1 MSKIFRLVEKKN
13 NNYLILDT
21 YDGVVDELNYFQ
33 ILYYLEH
40 GIKIEGCIK
49 TTKGYHF
56 EIDNSDYHKIIKG
69 YKFRIYPTAKQRE
82 YFTQCFGCC
91 RLLWNNMLADKID
104 YYNTYGENL
113 TVYVTDYKERY
124 PFLNDVDSLALA
136 NELQNLNKAYKNF
149 FRNKDFGF
157 PKFKSKKNNY
167 RSFSTNNQK
176 GTVEFIDNKWLKI
189 PKNKKIGLIR
199 CHQSQEIK
207 GVVKTITISQV
218 PSGKYYVSCNVEI
231 WHQSL
236 CKTEN
241 MIGLDLGIKDL
252 VIPSYGEPYENPKTI
267 RNYEQQLVKLQRQL
281 AHKQKYSKNY
291 YKQKRR
297 VARLHEK
304 ISNIRNNNLHQ
315 ISHKIVSEN
324 QVIISEN
331 LKIKNMLKNHYLA
344 KSIADAS
351 WYELT
356 RQLSYKS
363 DWNNRIYHKI
373 DTFYASSQICSCC
386 GYQNQDIKDL
396 SIREWQCPNCGAL
409 HNRDKNASI
418 NILNKGLEDLG
429 VLVV

>member
-1 MSKIFRLVEKKN
+1 MFRLVEKKN

-33 ILYYLEH
+33 ILEYLEH
-40 GIKIEGCIK
+40 GIEIEGCIK

-124 PFLNDVDSLALA
+124 PFLKDVDSLALA
-136 NELQNLNKAYKNF
+136 NELQNLNKAYRNF
-149 FRNKDFGF
+149 FRDKSVGF
-157 PKFKSKKNNY
+157 PKFKSKKNNH

-176 GTVEFIDNKWLKI
+176 GTVEFVDNKWLKI

-236 CKTEN
+236 SKTEN

-267 RNYEQQLVKLQRQL
+267 RNYEKQLAKLQRQL

-291 YKQKRR
+291 YKQKRKI
-297 VARLHEK
+297 ARLHEK

-418 NILNKGLEDLG
+418 NILNKGLEDLCI
-429 VLVV
+429 LVV

>member
-1 MSKIFRLVEKKN
+1 MFRLVEKKN

-21 YDGVVDELNYFQ
+21 DDGVVDELNYLQ
-33 ILYYLEH
+33 ILEYLEH
-40 GIKIEGCIK
+40 GIEIEGCIK
-49 TTKGYHF
+49 NDKGYHF
-56 EIDNSDYHKIIKG
+56 EIDNSDYNKIIKG

-91 RLLWNNMLADKID
+91 RLLWNSMLADKID

-113 TVYVTDYKERY
+113 TAYVTDYKEKY
-124 PFLNDVDSLALA
+124 PFLNNVDSLALA

-149 FRNKDFGF
+149 FRDKSVGF
-157 PKFKSKKNNY
+157 PKFKSKKNNH

-231 WHQSL
+231 WYQSL
-236 CKTEN
+236 PKTEK

-252 VIPSYGEPYENPKTI
+252 VVPSYGEPYENPKTI
-267 RNYEQQLVKLQRQL
+267 RKYEQQLAKLQRQL
-281 AHKQKYSKNY
+281 AHKQKYSNNY
-291 YKQKRR
+291 YKQKRKI
-297 VARLHEK
+297 ARLHEK
-304 ISNIRNNNLHQ
+304 ISNIRNNNIHR

-324 QVIISEN
+324 QVIISES
-331 LKIKNMLKNHYLA
+331 LRIKNMLKNHKLA

-356 RQLSYKS
+356 RQLAYKS

-373 DTFYASSQICSCC
+373 DTFYASSQVCSCC

-396 SIREWQCPNCGAL
+396 SVREWQCSICGAL

-418 NILNKGLEDLG
+418 NILNRGLKDLG
-429 VLVV
+429 ILVT

>member
-1 MSKIFRLVEKKN
+1 MFRLVEKKN

-21 YDGVVDELNYFQ
+21 DDGVVDELNYFQ
-33 ILYYLEH
+33 ILDYLEH
-40 GIKIEGCIK
+40 GIEIEGCIK
-49 TTKGYHF
+49 TIKGYHF

-69 YKFRIYPTAKQRE
+69 YKFRIYPIAKQRE

-91 RLLWNNMLADKID
+91 RLLWNSMLADKID

-113 TVYVTDYKERY
+113 SVYVTDYKERY

-136 NELQNLNKAYKNF
+136 NELQDLNKAYKNF
-149 FRNKDFGF
+149 FRDKSVGF
-157 PKFKSKKNNY
+157 PKFKSKKNNH
-167 RSFSTNNQK
+167 RSFSTNNQN

-189 PKNKKIGLIR
+189 PKNKKIGLVR
-199 CHQSQEIK
+199 YHQSQDIK
-207 GVVKTITISQV
+207 GVVKTVTISQV

-236 CKTEN
+236 SKTEN
-241 MIGLDLGIKDL
+241 MVGLDLGIKDL
-252 VIPSYGEPYENPKTI
+252 VIPSYGEPYKNPKTI
-267 RNYEQQLVKLQRQL
+267 KKYEQQLAKLQRQL
-281 AHKQKYSKNY
+281 VHKQKYSKNY
-291 YKQKRR
+291 YKQRKKI
-297 VARLHEK
+297 ARLHEK
-304 ISNIRNNNLHQ
+304 ISNIRVNNLHQ

-344 KSIADAS
+344 KSISDAS

-363 DWNNRIYHKI
+363 NWNNRIYHKI

-396 SIREWQCPNCGAL
+396 SIREWKCPKCGAL

-429 VLVV
+429 ILVA

>member
-1 MSKIFRLVEKKN
+1 MFRLVEKKN

-21 YDGVVDELNYFQ
+21 DDGVVDELNYFQ
-33 ILYYLEH
+33 ILDYLEH
-40 GIKIEGCIK
+40 DIEIEGCIK
-49 TTKGYHF
+49 TIKGYHF

-91 RLLWNNMLADKID
+91 RLLWNSMLADKID

-124 PFLNDVDSLALA
+124 PFLKDVDSLALA
-136 NELQNLNKAYKNF
+136 NELQDLNKAYKNF
-149 FRNKDFGF
+149 FRDKSVGF
-157 PKFKSKKNNY
+157 PKFKTKKNNHT
-167 RSFSTNNQK
+167 SFSTNNQN

-199 CHQSQEIK
+199 CHQSQKIK
-207 GVVKTITISQV
+207 GVVKTVTISQV

-231 WHQSL
+231 WYQTL
-236 CKTEN
+236 PKTEN

-267 RNYEQQLVKLQRQL
+267 RNYEQQIAKLQRQL

-291 YKQKRR
+291 YKQREKI
-297 VARLHEK
+297 ARLHEK
-304 ISNIRNNNLHQ
+304 ISNIRVNNLHQ

-331 LKIKNMLKNHYLA
+331 IKISNMLKNHHLA
-344 KSIADAS
+344 KSISDAS
-351 WYELT
+351 WYELA

-396 SIREWQCPNCGAL
+396 SIREWQCPKCGAL

-429 VLVV
+429 ILVA

>member
-1 MSKIFRLVEKKN
+1 MFRLVEKKN

-21 YDGVVDELNYFQ
+21 GDDVVDEVNYFQ
-33 ILYYLEH
+33 ILECLEQ
-40 GIKIEGCIK
+40 GIEVEGCIK
-49 TTKGYHF
+49 TAKGYHF
-56 EIDNSDYHKIIKG
+56 EIDNSDYHKITKG

-91 RLLWNNMLADKID
+91 RLLWNSMLADKID

-157 PKFKSKKNNY
+157 PKFKSKKNNHK
-167 RSFSTNNQK
+167 SFSTNNQN

-189 PKNKKIGLIR
+189 PKNKKIGLVR

-207 GVVKTITISQV
+207 GVVKTVTISQV
-218 PSGKYYVSCNVEI
+218 TSGKYYVSCNVEI
-231 WHQSL
+231 WYQSL
-236 CKTEN
+236 SKTKN

-267 RNYEQQLVKLQRQL
+267 RNYEKQLAKLQRQL

-291 YKQKRR
+291 YKQKRKI
-297 VARLHEK
+297 ARLHEK

-324 QVIISEN
+324 KVIVSEN
-331 LKIKNMLKNHYLA
+331 LKIKNMLKNHHLA

-363 DWNNRIYHKI
+363 NWNNRIYHKI

-396 SIREWQCPNCGAL
+396 SIREWQCPVCGAL

-418 NILNKGLEDLG
+418 NILNRGLEDLG
-429 VLVV
+429 ILVA

>member
-1 MSKIFRLVEKKN
+1 MFRLLEKKN
-13 NNYLILDT
+13 DNYLVLDT
-21 YDGVVDELNYFQ
+21 DDSVIDELTYLQ
-33 ILYYLEH
+33 IIECLEH
-40 GIKIEGCIK
+40 SIEIEGCSK
-49 TTKGYHF
+49 TSKGYHF
-56 EIDNSDYHKIIKG
+56 EVDNSDYNKIIKG

-136 NELQNLNKAYKNF
+136 NELQDLNKAYKNF
-149 FRNKDFGF
+149 FRDKTIGF
-157 PKFKSKKNNY
+157 PKFKSKKNNR

-176 GTVEFIDNKWLKI
+176 GTVEFIDSKWLKI
-189 PKNKKIGLIR
+189 HRNKKIGLIR

-207 GVVKTITISQV
+207 GVVKTVTISQV

-231 WHQSL
+231 WYQSL
-236 CKTEN
+236 PKTEN

-267 RNYEQQLVKLQRQL
+267 RKYEQQLAKLQRQL
-281 AHKQKYSKNY
+281 AHKKKYSKNY
-291 YKQKRR
+291 YKQNKKI
-297 VARLHEK
+297 ARLHEK
-304 ISNIRNNNLHQ
+304 ISNIRINNLHQ

-324 QVIISEN
+324 QVIISES
-331 LKIKNMLKNHYLA
+331 LKVKNMLKNHHLA
-344 KSIADAS
+344 KSIADAG

-363 DWNNRIYHKI
+363 DWSNRTYHKI
-373 DTFYASSQICSCC
+373 NTFYASSQICSCC
-386 GYQNQDIKDL
+386 GYQNHDVKDL
-396 SIREWQCPNCGAL
+396 SIREWICPRCGTS
-409 HNRDKNASI
+409 HNRDRNASV

-429 VLVV
+429 ILIA

>member
-1 MSKIFRLVEKKN
+1 MFRLLEKRDD
-13 NNYLILDT
+13 NYLVLDT
-21 YDGVVDELNYFQ
+21 EDGIIDELNYFQ
-33 ILYYLEH
+33 IIECLEQ
-40 GIKIEGCIK
+40 GIEIEGCIK
-49 TTKGYHF
+49 TSKGYHF
-56 EIDNSDYHKIIKG
+56 EVDNSDYHKIIKG

-113 TVYVTDYKERY
+113 TVYVTDYKEKF

-136 NELQNLNKAYKNF
+136 NELQDLNRAYKNF
-149 FRNKDFGF
+149 FRDKSVGF

-167 RSFSTNNQK
+167 KSFSTNNQK
-176 GTVEFIDNKWLKI
+176 GTVEFLDHKWLKI

-207 GVVKTITISQV
+207 GAVKTVTISQV

-231 WHQSL
+231 WYQSL
-236 CKTEN
+236 PKTEK

-267 RNYEQQLVKLQRQL
+267 RKYEKQLAKLQRQL

-291 YKQKRR
+291 YKQKKKI
-297 VARLHEK
+297 ARLHEK
-304 ISNIRNNNLHQ
+304 ISNIRSNNLHQ

-331 LKIKNMLKNHYLA
+331 LKIRNMLKNHHLA
-344 KSIADAS
+344 KSIADAG

-356 RQLSYKS
+356 RQLNYKS
-363 DWNNRIYHKI
+363 DWNNRMYHKI

-386 GYQNQDIKDL
+386 GYQNQDVKDL
-396 SIREWQCPNCGAL
+396 SIREWICPQCGVL
-409 HNRDKNASI
+409 HNRDKNASV

-429 VLVV
+429 ILVA

>member
-1 MSKIFRLVEKKN
+1 MFRLIEKKN
-13 NNYLILDT
+13 SNYLILDT
-21 YDGVVDELNYFQ
+21 DDGVIDELNYIQ
-33 ILYYLEH
+33 VLDCLEQ
-40 GIKIEGCIK
+40 GIEIEGC
-49 TTKGYHF
+49 TRTLKGYHF

-69 YKFRIYPTAKQRE
+69 YKFRIYPTARQRE

-91 RLLWNNMLADKID
+91 RLLWNSMLADKID

-149 FRNKDFGF
+149 FRDKSVGF
-157 PKFKSKKNNY
+157 PKFKSKKNNH

-189 PKNKKIGLIR
+189 PKTKKIGLIR

-207 GVVKTITISQV
+207 GVVKTVTISQV

-231 WHQSL
+231 WYQALS
-236 CKTEN
+236 KSEN
-241 MIGLDLGIKDL
+241 MIGLDLGIKGL
-252 VIPSYGEPYENPKTI
+252 VISSYGESYENPKTL
-267 RNYEQQLVKLQRQL
+267 RKYERQLAKLQRQL

-291 YKQKRR
+291 YKQRKKI
-297 VARLHEK
+297 ARLHEK

-315 ISHKIVSEN
+315 ISHKIISEN

-331 LKIKNMLKNHYLA
+331 LKIKNMLKNHHLA
-344 KSIADAS
+344 KSISDAG

-356 RQLSYKS
+356 RQLTYKS

-386 GYQNQDIKDL
+386 GYQNQGVKDL
-396 SIREWQCPNCGAL
+396 SVREWQCPICGAL
-409 HNRDKNASI
+409 HNRDKNASV

-429 VLVV
+429 ISVV

>member
-1 MSKIFRLVEKKN
+1 MFRLVEKKN

-21 YDGVVDELNYFQ
+21 DDGVVDELNYFQ
-33 ILYYLEH
+33 ILEYLEH
-40 GIKIEGCIK
+40 GIEIEGCIK

-69 YKFRIYPTAKQRE
+69 YKFRIYPTVKQRE

-91 RLLWNNMLADKID
+91 RLLWNSMLADKIN

-124 PFLNDVDSLALA
+124 PFLNEVDSLALA
-136 NELQNLNKAYKNF
+136 NELQDLNRAYKNF
-149 FRNKDFGF
+149 FRDKSVGF
-157 PKFKSKKNNY
+157 PKFKSKKNNH

-189 PKNKKIGLIR
+189 PKNKKIGLVR

-207 GVVKTITISQV
+207 GVIKTVTISQV

-231 WHQSL
+231 WYQTL
-236 CKTEN
+236 PKTKN

-267 RNYEQQLVKLQRQL
+267 RNYEKQLAELQRQL

-291 YKQKRR
+291 YKQKRKI
-297 VARLHEK
+297 ARLHEK

-324 QVIISEN
+324 QVIVSEN
-331 LKIKNMLKNHYLA
+331 LKIKNMLKNHHLA
-344 KSIADAS
+344 KSISDAS
-351 WYELT
+351 WYELA

-396 SIREWQCPNCGAL
+396 SIRKWQCPNCGAL

-429 VLVV
+429 ILVT

>member
-1 MSKIFRLVEKKN
+1 MYQLVEKKSKTE
-13 NNYLILDT
+13 YCILDT
-21 YDGVVDELNYFQ
+21 EDDIIDTLSYDVILNV
-33 ILYYLEH
+33 LDS
-40 GIKIEGCIK
+40 GIEIQGCIK
-49 TTKGYHF
+49 TDKGYLF
-56 EIDNSDYHKIIKG
+56 VIDNSEYNKVMKG
-69 YKFRIYPTAKQRE
+69 YKFRIYPTVKQRE

-91 RLLWNNMLADKID
+91 RLLWNSMLADKID

-124 PFLNDVDSLALA
+124 PFLKEVDSLALA
-136 NELQNLNKAYKNF
+136 NEVQNLNKAYKNF
-149 FRNKDFGF
+149 FRNKDFEF

-167 RSFSTNNQK
+167 KSFSTNNQK

-199 CHQSQEIK
+199 CHQSREIK
-207 GVVKTITISQV
+207 GVVKTVTISQV
-218 PSGKYYVSCNVEI
+218 PSGKYYVSCNVET

-236 CKTEN
+236 SKTEN
-241 MIGLDLGIKDL
+241 MVGLDLGIKDL

-267 RNYEQQLVKLQRQL
+267 RKYEQQLAKLQRQL

-291 YKQKRR
+291 YKQRKKI
-297 VARLHEK
+297 ARLHEK
-304 ISNIRNNNLHQ
+304 ISNIRVNNLHQ

-331 LKIKNMLKNHYLA
+331 LKIKNMLKNHHLA
-344 KSIADAS
+344 KSVADVS

-386 GYQNQDIKDL
+386 GYQNKDIKNL
-396 SIREWQCPNCGAL
+396 SIREWICPQCGTL
-409 HNRDKNASI
+409 HNRDKNASV

-429 VLVV
+429 ILVA

>member
-1 MSKIFRLVEKKN
+1 MFRLIEKKN

-21 YDGVVDELNYFQ
+21 DDSVIDELNYLQ
-33 ILYYLEH
+33 ILECLEH
-40 GIKIEGCIK
+40 GIEIEGCIK
-49 TTKGYHF
+49 TIKGYHF

-91 RLLWNNMLADKID
+91 RLLWNSMLADKIN

-136 NELQNLNKAYKNF
+136 NELQDLNKAYKNF
-149 FRNKDFGF
+149 FRDKSVGF
-157 PKFKSKKNNY
+157 PKFKSKKSNH

-207 GVVKTITISQV
+207 GVVKTVTISQV

-231 WHQSL
+231 WFQTL
-236 CKTEN
+236 PKTEN

-267 RNYEQQLVKLQRQL
+267 RNYEQQLVRLQRQL

-291 YKQKRR
+291 YKQKRKI
-297 VARLHEK
+297 ARLHEK
-304 ISNIRNNNLHQ
+304 ISNIRVNNLHQ

-331 LKIKNMLKNHYLA
+331 LKISNMLKSHHLA

-386 GYQNQDIKDL
+386 GYQNRDIKDL
-396 SIREWQCPNCGAL
+396 SIREWRCPNCGAL

-429 VLVV
+429 ILVA

>member
-1 MSKIFRLVEKKN
+1 MFRLVEKKN

-21 YDGVVDELNYFQ
+21 DDGVVDELNYFQ
-33 ILYYLEH
+33 ILDYLEH
-40 GIKIEGCIK
+40 GIEIEGCIK
-49 TTKGYHF
+49 TIKGYHF

-91 RLLWNNMLADKID
+91 RLLWNSMLADKID

-113 TVYVTDYKERY
+113 TVYVTDYKGRY

-136 NELQNLNKAYKNF
+136 NELQDLNKAYKNF
-149 FRNKDFGF
+149 FRDKSVGF

-167 RSFSTNNQK
+167 RSFSTNNQN
-176 GTVEFIDNKWLKI
+176 GTVEFINNKWLKI
-189 PKNKKIGLIR
+189 PKNKKIGLVR
-199 CHQSQEIK
+199 CHQSQDIK
-207 GVVKTITISQV
+207 GVVKTVTISQV

-236 CKTEN
+236 SKTEN
-241 MIGLDLGIKDL
+241 MVGLDLGIKDL
-252 VIPSYGEPYENPKTI
+252 VIPSYGEPYKNPKTI
-267 RNYEQQLVKLQRQL
+267 KKYEQQLAKLQRQL
-281 AHKQKYSKNY
+281 THKQKYSKNY
-291 YKQKRR
+291 YKQRKKI
-297 VARLHEK
+297 ARLHEK
-304 ISNIRNNNLHQ
+304 ISNIRVNNLHQ

-344 KSIADAS
+344 KSISDAS

-363 DWNNRIYHKI
+363 NWNNRIYHKI

-396 SIREWQCPNCGAL
+396 SIREWQCPKCGAL

-429 VLVV
+429 ILVA

>member
-1 MSKIFRLVEKKN
+1 MFRLLEKRDD
-13 NNYLILDT
+13 NYLVLDT
-21 YDGVVDELNYFQ
+21 EDGIIDELNYLQ
-33 ILYYLEH
+33 IIKGLEQ
-40 GIKIEGCIK
+40 GIEIEGCIK
-49 TTKGYHF
+49 TSKGYHF
-56 EIDNSDYHKIIKG
+56 EVDNSDYHKIIKG

-104 YYNTYGENL
+104 YYNTYGESL
-113 TVYVTDYKERY
+113 TVYVTDYKEKY

-136 NELQNLNKAYKNF
+136 NELQDLNKAYKNF
-149 FRNKDFGF
+149 FRDKSIGF

-167 RSFSTNNQK
+167 KSFSTNNQK
-176 GTVEFIDNKWLKI
+176 GTVEFLDNKWLKI

-207 GVVKTITISQV
+207 GVVKTVTISQV

-231 WHQSL
+231 WYKSL
-236 CKTEN
+236 HKTDKA
-241 MIGLDLGIKDL
+241 IGLDLGIKDL

-267 RNYEQQLVKLQRQL
+267 RKYEQQLARLQRQL

-291 YKQKRR
+291 HKQKKKI
-297 VARLHEK
+297 ARLHEK
-304 ISNIRNNNLHQ
+304 ISNIRINNLHQ

-331 LKIKNMLKNHYLA
+331 LTIKNMLKNHRLA
-344 KSIADAS
+344 KSIADAG

-356 RQLSYKS
+356 RQLAYKS

-386 GYQNQDIKDL
+386 GYQNQDVKDL
-396 SIREWQCPNCGAL
+396 SVREWICSQCGVL
-409 HNRDKNASI
+409 HNRDKNASV

-429 VLVV
+429 ILVA

>member
-1 MSKIFRLVEKKN
+1 MYQLVEKKSKTEYCILN
-13 NNYLILDT
+13 TKDGAKGTFSYDIILDVL
-21 YDGVVDELNYFQ
+21 DS
-33 ILYYLEH
+33 
-40 GIKIEGCIK
+40 GIEIQGCIK
-49 TTKGYHF
+49 TDKGYLF
-56 EIDNSDYHKIIKG
+56 AIDNSEYHKVMKG
-69 YKFRIYPTAKQRE
+69 YKFRLYPTALQRE
-82 YFTQCFGCC
+82 YFAQCFGCC
-91 RLLWNNMLADKID
+91 RLLWNSMLADKID
-104 YYNTYGENL
+104 YYNNYGENP

-136 NELQNLNKAYKNF
+136 NVVQNLNKAYKNF

-167 RSFSTNNQK
+167 KSFSTNNQK
-176 GTVEFIDNKWLKI
+176 GTVEFIDSKWLKI

-199 CHQSQEIK
+199 CHQSQDIK
-207 GVVKTITISQV
+207 GVVKTVTISQV
-218 PSGKYYVSCNVEI
+218 PSGKYYVSCNIET

-236 CKTEN
+236 PKSKN

-252 VIPSYGEPYENPKTI
+252 VIPSYGEPYENPKII
-267 RNYEQQLVKLQRQL
+267 RKYEQQLAKLQRQL

-291 YKQKRR
+291 YKQKKKI
-297 VARLHEK
+297 AILHEK
-304 ISNIRNNNLHQ
+304 ISNIRINNLHQ

-331 LKIKNMLKNHYLA
+331 LEIRNMLKNHHLA
-344 KSIADAS
+344 KSIADAG
-351 WYELT
+351 WYEST

-386 GYQNQDIKDL
+386 GYQNKDTKNL

-409 HNRDKNASI
+409 HNRDNNAAI

-429 VLVV
+429 ILVT

>member
-21 YDGVVDELNYFQ
+21 DDGVIEELNYLQ
-33 ILYYLEH
+33 ILECLEQ
-40 GIKIEGCIK
+40 GIEIEGCTK

-56 EIDNSDYHKIIKG
+56 EVDNSDYSKIIKG

-113 TVYVTDYKERY
+113 TVYVTDYKEKY
-124 PFLNDVDSLALA
+124 PFLDNVDSLALA
-136 NELQNLNKAYKNF
+136 NELQDLNRAYKNF
-149 FRNKDFGF
+149 FRDKSVGF
-157 PKFKSKKNNY
+157 PKFKSKKNNHK
-167 RSFSTNNQK
+167 SFSTNNQK
-176 GTVEFIDNKWLKI
+176 GTVEFLDNKWLKI

-207 GVVKTITISQV
+207 GIVKTVTISQV

-231 WHQSL
+231 WYQAL
-236 CKTEN
+236 PKTEN
-241 MIGLDLGIKDL
+241 LIGLDLGIKDL
-252 VIPSYGEPYENPKTI
+252 VVPSYGEPYENPKTI
-267 RNYEQQLVKLQRQL
+267 RKYEKQLAKLQRQL

-291 YKQKRR
+291 YKQKKKI
-297 VARLHEK
+297 ARLHEK
-304 ISNIRNNNLHQ
+304 ISNIRINNLHQ

-331 LKIKNMLKNHYLA
+331 LKIKNMIKNHHLA
-344 KSIADAS
+344 KSIADAG

-356 RQLSYKS
+356 RQLTYKS
-363 DWNNRIYHKI
+363 DWNNRMYHKI

-386 GYQNQDIKDL
+386 GYQNQDVKDL
-396 SIREWQCPNCGAL
+396 SIREWICPQCGVL
-409 HNRDKNASI
+409 HNRDKNASV

-429 VLVV
+429 ILVA

>member
-1 MSKIFRLVEKKN
+1 MFRLVEKKN

-21 YDGVVDELNYFQ
+21 DDDVIDELNYLQ
-33 ILYYLEH
+33 ILEYLEQ
-40 GIKIEGCIK
+40 GIEIEGCVK

-56 EIDNSDYHKIIKG
+56 EIDNSDYHKVIKG

-91 RLLWNNMLADKID
+91 RLLWNSMLADKID

-113 TVYVTDYKERY
+113 TVYVTDYKEKY
-124 PFLNDVDSLALA
+124 PFLNNVDSLALA

-149 FRNKDFGF
+149 FRDKSVGF
-157 PKFKSKKNNY
+157 PKFKSKKNNH

-207 GVVKTITISQV
+207 GVIKTITISQV

-231 WHQSL
+231 WYQSL
-236 CKTEN
+236 PKTEK

-252 VIPSYGEPYENPKTI
+252 VVPSYGEPYENPKTI
-267 RNYEQQLVKLQRQL
+267 RKYEQQLAKLQRQL
-281 AHKQKYSKNY
+281 AHKQKYSINY
-291 YKQKRR
+291 YKQKRKI
-297 VARLHEK
+297 ARLHEK
-304 ISNIRNNNLHQ
+304 ISNIRNNNIHR

-324 QVIISEN
+324 QVIISES
-331 LKIKNMLKNHYLA
+331 LRIKNMLKNHKLA

-356 RQLSYKS
+356 RQLAYKS

-396 SIREWQCPNCGAL
+396 SVREWQCPICGAL

-418 NILNKGLEDLG
+418 NILNRGLKDLG
-429 VLVV
+429 ILVT